1 MSPRP
6 PDRPT
11 RRIEE
16 LVFALEG
23 LPDRAAATAAREL
36 VQLVL
41 AVHGAAL
48 TRIMQAIATDATAT
62 RLAETLADDQDVHDV
77 LLLHDLH
84 PAKLQARVQRAVARL
99 HPHLAVQGVAV
110 QGLDIDGDRVR
121 VKLALSDAGRYHG
134 ADAGSIRR
142 QLEQALLA
150 AAPDAS
156 QVDIEGLES
165 TVALVPAA
173 GITVRQRP
181 AVPGAPVNGVPLIS
195 G

>member
-84 PAKLQARVQRAVARL
+84 PEDLQARVQRAVARL
-99 HPHLAVQGVAV
+99 HPHLAVQGVVV
-110 QGLDIDGDRVR
+110 QALDVEGDRVHIR
-121 VKLALSDAGRYHG
+121 LALSDAGRYHG
-134 ADAGSIRR
+134 TDADTIRQ

-150 AAPDAS
+150 AAPDAAE
-156 QVDIEGLES
+156 VDIEGLPS
-165 TVALVPAA
+165 PVTLVPAA
-173 GITVRQRP
+173 GITVRHRA
-181 AVPGAPVNGVPLIS
+181 AVTAGVPVR
-195 G
+195 